1 MELKGCTVAPFILRG
16 ITLRG
21 IESVFLDMKERQ
33 CIYDTYA
40 PILINS
46 KKLQLVTQGDEQII
60 SLEQIPEVSKEML
73 QGQIKG
79 RFVVKL

>member
-33 CIYDTYA
+33 RIYDTYA
-40 PILINS
+40 PILINRYGF
-46 KKLQLVTQGDEQII
+46 T
-60 SLEQIPEVSKEML
+60 
-73 QGQIKG
+73 
-79 RFVVKL
+79 